1 MKHTEDT
8 MPAAPF
14 SLRLDAETRARL
26 EEEARRLDR
35 PAAQVAARAIVR
47 WLDAQAAL
55 RAEIDAAVAEA
66 DAGVFVSAEAMHA
79 WMETWDSETT
89 PPEPDI
95 RP

>member
-1 MKHTEDT
+1 
-8 MPAAPF
+8 MPPAPF
-14 SLRLDAETRARL
+14 ALR
-26 EEEARRLDR
+26 
-35 PAAQVAARAIVR
+35 P
-47 WLDAQAAL
+47 DAQAAL

-79 WMETWDSETT
+79 WMETWETEREA